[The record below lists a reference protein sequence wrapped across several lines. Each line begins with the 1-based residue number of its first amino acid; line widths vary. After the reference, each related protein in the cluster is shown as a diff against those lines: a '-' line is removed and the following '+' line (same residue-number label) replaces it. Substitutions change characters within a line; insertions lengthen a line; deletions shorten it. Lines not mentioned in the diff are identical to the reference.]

1 MANASSVIKMLQ
13 GNYQLVGLN
22 VDDTF
27 KKTDMLLKLYRKVC
41 WSMGEHFEEL
51 NAITY
56 ESCLG
61 DMENL
66 TYLLN
71 FAPEKELDIFRARA
85 VSAMQIRVL
94 IDLIDKAV
102 ITIKDYPDNG
112 KTYYSIIDLKYI
124 GYFQF
129 TEDEMLEQLNLER
142 STYYR
147 KKKDATML
155 LGYVLFGRIMPEY
168 IRTEK
173 VANYCY

>member
-1 MANASSVIKMLQ
+1 MANASSAIKMLQ

-22 VDDTF
+22 ADDTF

-85 VSAMQIRVL
+85 VSAMQTRVL
-94 IDLIDKAV
+94 IMCMV
-102 ITIKDYPDNG
+102 G
-112 KTYYSIIDLKYI
+112 KYTLK
-124 GYFQF
+124 
-129 TEDEMLEQLNLER
+129 TE
-142 STYYR
+142 
-147 KKKDATML
+147 
-155 LGYVLFGRIMPEY
+155 
-168 IRTEK
+168 
-173 VANYCY
+173 

>member
-85 VSAMQIRVL
+85 VSAMQTRVL

-129 TEDEMLEQLNLER
+129 TEDEILEQLNLER

-147 KKKDATML
+147 KKKEATML
-155 LGYVLFGRIMPEY
+155 LGYVLFGRIIPEY